1 MQSVSFIFIVRAKRV
16 ALSPYKV
23 PFKIF
28 LISNVIFFSGL
39 LFAQE
44 ELEFES
50 GFLRKGKNGASPSI
64 FQYKNAILPG
74 RKKVDILINN
84 AGVQHVAPVDEFPIE
99 KWDQLI
105 AILLSAPFHA
115 MRAALPFM
123 KDKGWGR
130 IISTASAH
138 SMVASPNKSAYNAAK
153 HGLMV
158 LVAGTNVL
166 RIVPSLV
173 IPEADLKEG
182 LARLDATI
190 AELVTKAETAKQAQ
204 PA

>member
-1 MQSVSFIFIVRAKRV
+1 MDSIRIGFAKGINRFKRETVLITFSKRHQLLKDGLAAINAKHGVFKEVRGM
-16 ALSPYKV
+16 
-23 PFKIF
+23 
-28 LISNVIFFSGL
+28 GL
-39 LFAQE
+39 LIGA
-44 ELEFES
+44 ELQ
-50 GFLRKGKNGASPSI
+50 GAFHNKAKDI
-64 FQYKNAILPG
+64 VNA
-74 RKKVDILINN
+74 
-84 AGVQHVAPVDEFPIE
+84 
-99 KWDQLI
+99 
-105 AILLSAPFHA
+105 
-115 MRAALPFM
+115 
-123 KDKGWGR
+123 
-130 IISTASAH
+130 
-138 SMVASPNKSAYNAAK
+138 AAK